1 MLSLSGLAAALLES
15 NALVDDVVQDVF
27 LYVWEHRATLD
38 VRTNVLGYLQRA
50 VYNRV
55 FNVLRHERSQQR
67 KTGNAADLDTDF
79 PRVARNDAEQRLEDE
94 DLEVRL
100 RAALAHVPP
109 SPRRVFL
116 LSWQAGLTY
125 REIAGLLG
133 MTTRS
138 VTKQMYRATQT
149 LAVHFRRDG

>member
-1 MLSLSGLAAALLES
+1 MLPLSGLAAALLES
-15 NALVDDVVQDVF
+15 NTLVDDVVQDVF
-27 LYVWEHRATLD
+27 LSIWEHRATFD

-50 VYNRV
+50 VYHRV
-55 FNVLRHERSQQR
+55 FNVLRHERSQHR
-67 KTGNAADLDTDF
+67 KAGNVADFDTDA
-79 PRVARNDAEQRLEDE
+79 PRVALNDAEQRLEDE
-94 DLEVRL
+94 DLEMRL
-100 RAALAHVPP
+100 RTALAHVPP

-125 REIAGLLG
+125 SEIAGLLG
-133 MTTRS
+133 ITTRS